1 MAQGDIEHN
10 ELPDELLHE
19 PKGAS
24 TAAAGTV
31 YIADGAGSG
40 SFQKL
45 PTTSLDIASTSIID
59 ITPST
64 IDATVSLSGDTLA
77 QVADGTLT
85 DVQAFV
91 GIPQEITSKINENAA
106 ELLRLYNNQSQINQ
120 QVSNSIAILENKLN
134 EVIVALKGV
143 GIVHD

>member
-1 MAQGDIEHN
+1 MAQGTIEHS

-40 SFQKL
+40 SFTKL
-45 PTTSLDIASTSIID
+45 PTSSLDITAANIID
-59 ITPST
+59 ITPSS
-64 IDATVSLSGDTLA
+64 IEGTVALDGAALA

-91 GIPQEITSKINENAA
+91 GVPQEITSKINENAA
-106 ELLRLYNNQSQINQ
+106 ELLRLYNNQATINQ
-120 QVSNSIAILENKLN
+120 QVSNSIAILESKLN

-143 GIVHD
+143 GIVND

>member
-1 MAQGDIEHN
+1 MAQGTIEHS

-31 YIADGAGSG
+31 YIADGVGSG
-40 SFQKL
+40 SFTKL
-45 PTTSLDIASTSIID
+45 PTSSLDITAANIID
-59 ITPST
+59 ITPSS
-64 IDATVSLSGDTLA
+64 IDETVALDGAALA

-106 ELLRLYNNQSQINQ
+106 ELLRLYNNQATINQ

-143 GIVHD
+143 GIVND

>member
-1 MAQGDIEHN
+1 MATGYIEHN

-24 TAAAGTV
+24 TAVAGTV
-31 YIADGAGSG
+31 YVADGAGSG

-45 PTTSLDIASTSIID
+45 PTTSLNISPVSIQD

-64 IDATVSLSGDTLA
+64 IDSTVSLSGDTLSQA
-77 QVADGTLT
+77 ADGTLT

-91 GIPQEITSKINENAA
+91 GIPQDITSKINENAA
-106 ELLRLYNNQSQINQ
+106 ELLRLYNNQAQINR
-120 QVSNSIAILENKLN
+120 QVSSSIAILENKLN

-143 GIVHD
+143 GIVND

>member
-1 MAQGDIEHN
+1 MAQGTIEHS

-31 YIADGAGSG
+31 YIADGAGKG
-40 SFQKL
+40 SFAKL
-45 PTTSLDIASTSIID
+45 PTTSLDITAVSILD
-59 ITPST
+59 ITPSS
-64 IDATVSLSGDTLA
+64 IDETVALDGAALA

-106 ELLRLYNNQSQINQ
+106 ELLRLYNNQATINQ
-120 QVSNSIAILENKLN
+120 QVSNSIAILESKLN

-143 GIVHD
+143 GIVND

>member
-1 MAQGDIEHN
+1 MAQGTIEHS

-31 YIADGAGSG
+31 YIADGAGKG
-40 SFQKL
+40 SFAKL
-45 PTTSLDIASTSIID
+45 PTTSLDITAVSILD
-59 ITPST
+59 ITPAT
-64 IDATVSLSGDTLA
+64 IDSTVSLDGDSLSQA
-77 QVADGTLT
+77 ADGTLT

-106 ELLRLYNNQSQINQ
+106 ELLRLYNNQTQINQ

-143 GIVHD
+143 GIAHD

>member
-1 MAQGDIEHN
+1 MAQGTIEHS

-31 YIADGAGSG
+31 YIADGAGKG
-40 SFQKL
+40 SFTKL
-45 PTTSLDIASTSIID
+45 PTSSLDITAVSILD
-59 ITPST
+59 VTPSS
-64 IDATVSLSGDTLA
+64 IDETVALDGAALA

-85 DVQAFV
+85 DVQAYV

-106 ELLRLYNNQSQINQ
+106 ELLRLYNNQATINQ

-143 GIVHD
+143 GIVND

>member
-1 MAQGDIEHN
+1 MAQGTIEHS

-31 YIADGAGSG
+31 YVADGAGKG
-40 SFQKL
+40 SFTKL
-45 PTTSLDIASTSIID
+45 PTSSLDITAANIID
-59 ITPST
+59 ITPSS
-64 IDATVSLSGDTLA
+64 IDETVALDGAALA

-85 DVQAFV
+85 DIQAFV

-106 ELLRLYNNQSQINQ
+106 ELLRLYNNQATINQ
-120 QVSNSIAILENKLN
+120 QVSNSIAILETKLN

-143 GIVHD
+143 GIVND

>member
-45 PTTSLDIASTSIID
+45 PTTSLDIASVSILD

-64 IDATVSLSGDTLA
+64 IATTVTLDGAELA

-85 DVQAFV
+85 DVQAYV

-106 ELLRLYNNQSQINQ
+106 ELLRLYNNQAQINQ

-143 GIVHD
+143 GIVND

>member
-1 MAQGDIEHN
+1 MAQGTIEHS

-40 SFQKL
+40 SFTKL
-45 PTTSLDIASTSIID
+45 PTSSLDITAASCVT
-59 ITPST
+59 ITPSS
-64 IDATVSLSGDTLA
+64 IDETVTLDGAALA

-85 DVQAFV
+85 DIQAFV

-106 ELLRLYNNQSQINQ
+106 ELLRLYNNQATINQ

-143 GIVHD
+143 GIVND

>member
-1 MAQGDIEHN
+1 MAQGEIEHS

-40 SFQKL
+40 SFTKL
-45 PTTSLDIASTSIID
+45 PTSSLDITAANIID
-59 ITPST
+59 ITPSSIDET
-64 IDATVSLSGDTLA
+64 IALDGAALA

-106 ELLRLYNNQSQINQ
+106 ELLRLYNNQATINR
-120 QVSNSIAILENKLN
+120 QVANSIAILENKLN

-143 GIVHD
+143 GIVND

>member
-64 IDATVSLSGDTLA
+64 IDATISLSGDTLA

-143 GIVHD
+143 GIVND

>member
-64 IDATVSLSGDTLA
+64 IDTTISLSGETLS

-85 DVQAFV
+85 DVQAYV

-143 GIVHD
+143 GIVND

>member
-1 MAQGDIEHN
+1 MAQGEIEHS

-24 TAAAGTV
+24 TAAEGTV

-40 SFQKL
+40 SFKKI
-45 PTTSLDIASTSIID
+45 PTSSLDIVEASIID
-59 ITPST
+59 ITPSS
-64 IDATVSLSGDTLA
+64 IDDTATLDGASLA

-85 DVQAFV
+85 DVQAYV

-106 ELLRLYNNQSQINQ
+106 ELLRLYNNQATINK
-120 QVSNSIAILENKLN
+120 QVSSSIAILETKLN

>member
-1 MAQGDIEHN
+1 MAQGTIEHS

-40 SFQKL
+40 SFTKL
-45 PTTSLDIASTSIID
+45 PTSSLDITAANIVD
-59 ITPST
+59 ITPSS
-64 IDATVSLSGDTLA
+64 IDETVALDGAALA

-85 DVQAFV
+85 DIQAFV

-106 ELLRLYNNQSQINQ
+106 ELLRLYNNQATINQ
-120 QVSNSIAILENKLN
+120 QVSNSIAILETKLN

-143 GIVHD
+143 GIVND

>member
-1 MAQGDIEHN
+1 MAQGTIEHS

-31 YIADGAGSG
+31 YIADGAGKG

-45 PTTSLDIASTSIID
+45 PTTSLDITAVSILD
-59 ITPST
+59 ITPSS
-64 IDATVSLSGDTLA
+64 IDETVALDGAALA

-91 GIPQEITSKINENAA
+91 GVPQEITSKINENAA
-106 ELLRLYNNQSQINQ
+106 ELLRLYNNQTQINQ

-143 GIVHD
+143 GIVND

>member
-1 MAQGDIEHN
+1 MAQGTIEHS

-31 YIADGAGSG
+31 YVADGAGKG

-45 PTTSLDIASTSIID
+45 PTTSLDITAVSILD

-64 IDATVSLSGDTLA
+64 IDNTVSLDGASLSQA
-77 QVADGTLT
+77 ADGSLT

-106 ELLRLYNNQSQINQ
+106 ELLRLYNNQTQINQ

-143 GIVHD
+143 GIAHD

>member
-1 MAQGDIEHN
+1 MAQGDIEHS
-10 ELPDELLHE
+10 ELPDNLLHE

-45 PTTSLDIASTSIID
+45 PTTSLDIAATSIVD

-64 IDATVSLSGDTLA
+64 IETTVTLDGASLA

-85 DVQAFV
+85 DVQAYV

-106 ELLRLYNNQSQINQ
+106 ELLRLYNNQATINQ
-120 QVSNSIAILENKLN
+120 QVSNSIAILETKLN

-143 GIVHD
+143 GIVND

>member
-1 MAQGDIEHN
+1 MAQGTIEHS

-31 YIADGAGSG
+31 YIADGAGKG
-40 SFQKL
+40 SFTKL
-45 PTTSLDIASTSIID
+45 PTSSLDITAANIVD
-59 ITPST
+59 ITPSS
-64 IDATVSLSGDTLA
+64 IDETVALDGAALA

-91 GIPQEITSKINENAA
+91 GVPQEITSKINENAA
-106 ELLRLYNNQSQINQ
+106 ELLRLYNNQATINQ
-120 QVSNSIAILENKLN
+120 QVSNSIAILESKLN

-143 GIVHD
+143 GIVND

>member
-1 MAQGDIEHN
+1 MAQGTIEHS

-40 SFQKL
+40 SFTKL
-45 PTTSLDIASTSIID
+45 PTSSLDITVANIID
-59 ITPST
+59 ITPSS
-64 IDATVSLSGDTLA
+64 IDETVALDGAALA

-106 ELLRLYNNQSQINQ
+106 ELLRLYNNQATINQ
-120 QVSNSIAILENKLN
+120 QVSNSIAILESKLN

-143 GIVHD
+143 GIVND

>member
-1 MAQGDIEHN
+1 MAQGTIEHS

-31 YIADGAGSG
+31 YIADGAGKG
-40 SFQKL
+40 SFAKL
-45 PTTSLDIASTSIID
+45 PTSSLEITAANIVD
-59 ITPST
+59 ITPSSIDET
-64 IDATVSLSGDTLA
+64 IVLDGAALA

-85 DVQAFV
+85 DVQAYV

-106 ELLRLYNNQSQINQ
+106 ELLRLYNNQATINQ
-120 QVSNSIAILENKLN
+120 QVSNSIAILETKLN

-143 GIVHD
+143 GIVND

>member
-1 MAQGDIEHN
+1 MAQGDIEHS
-10 ELPDELLHE
+10 ELPDNLLHE

-40 SFQKL
+40 SFKKL
-45 PTTSLDIASTSIID
+45 PTTSLNISPVSIQD

-64 IDATVSLSGDTLA
+64 IDSTVSLSGDTLSQA
-77 QVADGTLT
+77 ADGTLT
-85 DVQAFV
+85 DIQAFV
-91 GIPQEITSKINENAA
+91 GIPQDITSKINENAA
-106 ELLRLYNNQSQINQ
+106 ELLRLYNNQAQINK
-120 QVSNSIAILENKLN
+120 QVSDSIAILENKLN

-143 GIVHD
+143 GIVND

>member
-1 MAQGDIEHN
+1 MAQGTIEHS

-40 SFQKL
+40 SFTKL
-45 PTTSLDIASTSIID
+45 PTSSLDITAANIVD
-59 ITPST
+59 ITPSSIDET
-64 IDATVSLSGDTLA
+64 ITLDGAALA

-85 DVQAFV
+85 DVQAFI

-106 ELLRLYNNQSQINQ
+106 ELLRLYNNQATINQ

-143 GIVHD
+143 GIVND

>member
-143 GIVHD
+143 GIVND